1 MSTFSSNTDTLQV
14 ALSRSVRDIAAAASL
29 NQRELAE
36 RFGIPRRTIEDWC
49 RGIRQCPPYV
59 RLMMQECLGLYH
71 PDH

>member
-1 MSTFSSNTDTLQV
+1 MNTSTPDPDALQT
-14 ALSRSVRDIAAAASL
+14 ALFRSVRDIAAAAGL

-36 RFGIPRRTIEDWC
+36 RFGIPRRTVEDWC
-49 RGIRQCPPYV
+49 RGVRQCPSYV